1 MATYQGN
8 ATLGYAQYSSSSW
21 TGGLASQGAYT
32 TGTMSASNSRVGVMV
47 FEGLGD
53 AVKGKTIKS
62 IGLAFKA
69 DASGQGGS
77 KVLTLHKSNY
87 QTVNTSVKGSAYVG
101 DDLGTLSGNYYDN
114 IQTYDLTEGEVF
126 NNLKAYFEAGNSALV
141 CYNGEK
147 TKMSGHDYSNNYL
160 KISVAQISITYE
172 DGGVVYRYN
181 GSTWEK
187 CQVYY
192 YDGSAWVRVQPYYG
206 TANGWERI

>member
-1 MATYQGN
+1 MAIYQGN
-8 ATLGYAQYSSSSW
+8 ATLGYAQYNSTNW
-21 TGGLASQGAYT
+21 TSGSASQGAYSS
-32 TGTMSASNSRVGVMV
+32 GTMTASNSRVGFMV

-69 DASGQGGS
+69 DASGQGGT

-87 QTVNTSVKGSAYVG
+87 QTANTSVRGSAYVG
-101 DDLGTLSGNYYDN
+101 DNLGTLSGNYYDN

-126 NNLKAYFEAGNSALV
+126 NNLKVYFEAGNSALV
-141 CYNGEK
+141 CYNG
-147 TKMSGHDYSNNYL
+147 DSNNYL

-187 CQVYY
+187 CEVYY